1 MQKAK
6 ILWVDDEIELLKPH
20 IIFLN
25 DKGYEIDTATNG
37 SDAIHLVE
45 ENNYD
50 LVMLDEMMPGLD
62 GLETLGKINEIDETI
77 PVIMITKNEEEGL
90 MNKAISKQ
98 ITDYIIKP
106 INPNQVLMSIK
117 KILMSEKIKR
127 DRIGEEY
134 TRFSSWLNREIFS
147 APNLNR
153 WYDIYSKFVRWD
165 VRLDDLGYEDILNI
179 HNYERK
185 NTNEE
190 FSQYITDNYKKL
202 LYDSSSILSHNV
214 VEDYLIPEL
223 EKDGPTYFII
233 LDCLRLDQLLVLE
246 PYLQELFNMR
256 TDNYLSILPTST
268 PYSRNAIFA
277 GMMPKDIAKK
287 TPQYWKSNSDVEDS
301 RNRYEHFLINRL
313 LKKHGF
319 VFPNGTKYTKILN
332 QEEGQ
337 YVVKQIPKYK
347 KEDLVVLVYN
357 FLDMLLHHR
366 FKDEILK
373 EMLPND
379 KALRSL
385 TDVWFQNSDLYK
397 SLKQMAKQNAT
408 IVLTTDHGSIK
419 VGHPMKVR
427 TDKQASYG
435 LRTKH
440 GKNISCSSSHAYK
453 VKDPESIG
461 IPSENIV
468 DNFIFAKG
476 DYYFVYPTSYNE
488 YKNKFHGTYQHGGI
502 SMEEMIL
509 PISVL
514 TPKK

>member
-1 MQKAK
+1 MKKGK
-6 ILWVDDEIELLKPH
+6 ILWVDDEIEMLKPH
-20 IIFLN
+20 VIFLE
-25 DKGYEIDTATNG
+25 DRDFEIDTISNG
-37 SDAIHLVE
+37 SDAIHMVD

-50 LVMLDEMMPGLD
+50 LILLDEMMPGLD
-62 GLETLGKINEIDETI
+62 GLETLTKIKELDETL

-117 KILMSEKIKR
+117 KIIMSEKIQK

-134 TRFSSWLNREIFS
+134 TRFTSWLNHAMFS
-147 APNLNR
+147 APDLHK
-153 WYDIYSKFVRWD
+153 WFQIYAKFVNWD
-165 VRLDDLGYEDILNI
+165 LRLDELGYEDLLNI
-179 HNYERK
+179 HTYERK

-190 FSQYITDNYKKL
+190 FSQYIADHYQKFIQDHNHT
-202 LYDSSSILSHNV
+202 LSHDIV
-214 VEDYLIPEL
+214 KKYLFPQL
-223 EKDGPTYFII
+223 EKKSPVYFII
-233 LDCLRLDQLLVLE
+233 LDCLRLDQLMVIE
-246 PYLQELFNMR
+246 PYLQELFNVR
-256 TDNYLSILPTST
+256 TNHYLSILPTST

-277 GMMPKDIAKK
+277 GMMPDDIAKK
-287 TPQYWKSNSDVEDS
+287 TPQFWKSNSEVEDS
-301 RNRYEHFLINRL
+301 RNRYEHFLIDRL

-319 VFPNGTKYTKILN
+319 KLPHGTKYTKILN
-332 QEEGQ
+332 QEEGK
-337 YVVKQIPKYK
+337 YVLKQIPKYQN
-347 KEDLVVLVYN
+347 EELIVFVYN

-385 TDVWFQNSDLYK
+385 TDVWFQNSDFYK
-397 SLKQMAKQNAT
+397 VLKEIAKQNAT
-408 IVLTTDHGSIK
+408 VVLTTDHGSIK
-419 VGHPMKVR
+419 VGHPIKIR

-440 GKNISCSSSHAYK
+440 GKNISCNSNHAYK
-453 VKDPESIG
+453 VKDPAAIKV
-461 IPSENIV
+461 PSQNIV
-468 DNFIFAKG
+468 ENFIFAKG
-476 DYYFVYPTSYNE
+476 DHYFVYPTSYNE
-488 YKNKFHGTYQHGGI
+488 YKKKFHGTYQHGGI

-509 PISVL
+509 PVSIL

>member
-1 MQKAK
+1 MEKAK
-6 ILWVDDEIELLKPH
+6 ILWVDDEIEMLKPH
-20 IIFLN
+20 VIFLE
-25 DKGYEIDTATNG
+25 DKDYNLDTVSNG
-37 SDAIHLVE
+37 SDAIHMVE

-50 LVMLDEMMPGLD
+50 LVLLDEMMPGLD
-62 GLETLGKINEIDETI
+62 GLETLTKIKEIDKTI
-77 PVIMITKNEEEGL
+77 PVIMVTKNEEEGL

-106 INPNQVLMSIK
+106 INPHQVLMAIK
-117 KILMSEKIKR
+117 KILMSEKIRR

-147 APNLNR
+147 APDLKK
-153 WYDIYSKFVRWD
+153 WYEIYSKFVRWD
-165 VRLDDLGYEDILNI
+165 LRLDKLGYEDLLNI
-179 HNYERK
+179 HTYERK

-190 FSQYITDNYKKL
+190 FSEYITENYKNF
-202 LYDSSSILSHNV
+202 IREHQPTMSHDI
-214 VEDYLIPEL
+214 VEKYLMPQL
-223 EKDGPTYFII
+223 EKKKPVYFIV
-233 LDCLRLDQLLVLE
+233 LDCLRLDQLHVIE
-246 PYLQELFNMR
+246 PYLQELFNIK
-256 TDNYLSILPTST
+256 TQHYLSILPTST

-277 GMMPKDIAKK
+277 GMLPKDIAEK
-287 TPQYWKSNSDVEDS
+287 TPQYWKSNSEVEDS
-301 RNRYEHFLINRL
+301 RNRYEHFLIDRL

-319 VFPNGTKYTKILN
+319 RFPNGTKYTKILD
-332 QEEGQ
+332 QEEGKF
-337 YVVKQIPKYK
+337 VVKQIPKY
-347 KEDLVVLVYN
+347 ENEQLIILVYN

-397 SLKQMAKQNAT
+397 AIKKIAAQGAT
-408 IVLTTDHGSIK
+408 VVLTTDHGSIK

-427 TDKQASYG
+427 TDKEASYG
-435 LRTKH
+435 LRSKH
-440 GKNISCSSSHAYK
+440 GKNISCKSSHAYK
-453 VKDPESIG
+453 VKNPQEIG
-461 IPSENIV
+461 VPSANIV

-488 YKNKFHGTYQHGGI
+488 YKKKFHGTYQHGGI

-509 PISVL
+509 PISIL